1 MIIIE
6 IIKTIFLGIKLGIEA
21 FLTVLP
27 IYDSLA
33 NLPVEIFSIISGIP
47 EWIITIITN
56 II

>member
-6 IIKTIFLGIKLGIEA
+6 ILKTIFLGIKLGIEA